1 MLENRALQNYGIKFA
16 KLGTCII
23 FFSYTL
29 NSNFYKQ
36 DGINMYLQWVKKVVV
51 AAAFLVSSTCFA
63 GVITDTQEVNKL
75 VNILTPASWTH
86 NILDNG
92 FTLGTAQSATLS
104 IQLKDDSKT
113 DGSELASIVVGFFDF
128 EDGVAFYNAT
138 SDWTGSLGISSMA
151 TLNAS
156 GLLDVT
162 VLSTWGDF
170 IVGNSTLTVNTTDVP
185 EPGSLILLGLG
196 LLGLGL
202 ARRQK

>member
-1 MLENRALQNYGIKFA
+1 MLNYRGLADIGTQFA
-16 KLGTCII
+16 ILGTCII
-23 FFSYTL
+23 FFATHSTIAL
-29 NSNFYKQ
+29 NKVDLS
-36 DGINMYLQWVKKVVV
+36 MYLQWVKRVVA

-92 FTLGTAQSATLS
+92 FTLGTAQSATLTV
-104 IQLKDDSKT
+104 QLKDDSKT
-113 DGSELASIVVGFFDF
+113 DGAEVANIVVGFFDF

-138 SDWTGSLGISSMA
+138 SDWTGALGISSIA
-151 TLNAS
+151 SLNAN
-156 GLLDVT
+156 GLLDVS
-162 VLSTWGDF
+162 VFSTWGDF
-170 IVGNSTLTVNTTDVP
+170 IVGNSTLTVNTSDVP

-196 LLGLGL
+196 LFGLGL